1 MSVIK
6 SSRCWIWY
14 ISVEEILGNQVS
26 LRLNVMEEG
35 VVESATTIS
44 LPSTRPRSARV
55 SFKFFLVA
63 ASMLDTDCI
72 YKVLFFPPIE
82 VVRPGARI
90 WNWAELTRWSTT

>member
-1 MSVIK
+1 
-6 SSRCWIWY
+6 
-14 ISVEEILGNQVS
+14 
-26 LRLNVMEEG
+26 MEEG

-55 SFKFFLVA
+55 SFRFFLVA
-63 ASMLDTDCI
+63 ASMLGTDCM

-90 WNWAELTRWSTT
+90 WNWAELTRWSTTLKENYGNVQIWRDIKSITS

>member
-1 MSVIK
+1 MLHECDQVFTVLHLVDF
-6 SSRCWIWY
+6 RL
-14 ISVEEILGNQVS
+14 EILGRNQATS

-63 ASMLDTDCI
+63 ASILGTDCM
-72 YKVLFFPPIE
+72 
-82 VVRPGARI
+82 
-90 WNWAELTRWSTT
+90 

>member
-6 SSRCWIWY
+6 SSQCWIWY
-14 ISVEEILGNQVS
+14 ISVEILRNQAS

-55 SFKFFLVA
+55 SFKFFFVA
-63 ASMLDTDCI
+63 ASMLGTDCM
-72 YKVLFFPPIE
+72 
-82 VVRPGARI
+82 
-90 WNWAELTRWSTT
+90 

>member
-6 SSRCWIWY
+6 SSQCWIWY
-14 ISVEEILGNQVS
+14 ISVEILRNQAS

-55 SFKFFLVA
+55 SFKFFFVA
-63 ASMLDTDCI
+63 ASMLGTDCM
-72 YKVLFFPPIE
+72 YRVLFFPPIE